1 MVGQITLYASK
12 MCPYAHRAE
21 MALLETGLPYKRCEI
36 NLRAKPE
43 WYTQVSAGGQV
54 RPIPIPTPLS
64 PPSPLHLIT
73 THPHPQVPA
82 LTYGG
87 PDVPPDQPSPE
98 STKLI
103 ESMVLVEFANDLA
116 PTHPLLPTDPLLRA
130 RARFFIE
137 ALSSRVTPQ
146 WYATVLRGEP
156 FDKLFEGLEYL
167 GSLVKGPYAVGEE
180 YSIADVA
187 ATPVLARLEVCLRDG
202 VGNFKEGAP
211 GEGAYERLM
220 GEERFARW
228 REYFAGL
235 EERESFRKSF
245 DEAAF
250 KQAYALRVAD
260 FRKP

>member
-54 RPIPIPTPLS
+54 
-64 PPSPLHLIT
+64 
-73 THPHPQVPA
+73 PA

-116 PTHPLLPTDPLLRA
+116 RAHPLLPTDPILRA
-130 RARFFIE
+130 RARFFVE

-156 FDKLFEGLEYL
+156 FDKLFEGIEYL
-167 GSLVKGPYAVGEE
+167 GSLVRGKYAVGEE

-187 ATPVLARLEVCLRDG
+187 ATPILARLEVCLRDG
-202 VGNFKEGAP
+202 LGNFKEGAP
-211 GEGAYERLM
+211 GEKAYEALM
-220 GEERFARW
+220 TEERFARW
-228 REYFAGL
+228 REYFSNLKA
-235 EERESFRKSF
+235 RESFKKSF

>member
-1 MVGQITLYASK
+1 MGAQITLYASK

-21 MALLETGLPYKRCEI
+21 MALLETGLPYKRYEI

-43 WYTQVSAGGQV
+43 WYTQVSAGG
-54 RPIPIPTPLS
+54 
-64 PPSPLHLIT
+64 
-73 THPHPQVPA
+73 QVPA

-116 PTHPLLPTDPLLRA
+116 PTHPLLPTDPLPRA

-167 GSLVKGPYAVGEE
+167 GSLVKGPYAVGEQ

-202 VGNFKEGAP
+202 VGNFKEEAP

-220 GEERFARW
+220 REERFARW

-235 EERESFRKSF
+235 KERESFRKSF

-260 FRKP
+260 FRKS

>member
-43 WYTQVSAGGQV
+43 WHTQVSAGG
-54 RPIPIPTPLS
+54 
-64 PPSPLHLIT
+64 
-73 THPHPQVPA
+73 QVPA

-146 WYATVLRGEP
+146 WYATVLRGES

-202 VGNFKEGAP
+202 VGNFKEEAP

-220 GEERFARW
+220 RDERFARW
-228 REYFAGL
+228 GEYFASL
-235 EERESFRKSF
+235 KERESFRKSF

-250 KQAYALRVAD
+250 KQLYALRVAD

>member
-54 RPIPIPTPLS
+54 RAPL
-64 PPSPLHLIT
+64 PLHIPVPLNSPRPT
-73 THPHPQVPA
+73 RSQVPA

-116 PTHPLLPTDPLLRA
+116 RAHPLLPTDPILRA
-130 RARFFIE
+130 RARFFVE

-156 FDKLFEGLEYL
+156 FDKLFEGIEYL
-167 GSLVKGPYAVGEE
+167 GSLVRGKYAVGEE

-187 ATPVLARLEVCLRDG
+187 ATPILARLEVCLRDG
-202 VGNFKEGAP
+202 LGNFKEGAP
-211 GEGAYERLM
+211 GEKAYEALM
-220 GEERFARW
+220 TEERFARW
-228 REYFAGL
+228 REYFSNLKA
-235 EERESFRKSF
+235 RESFKKSF